1 MQKKVVMKCLELI
14 QDLTVISE
22 GSTTNA
28 AATTNEGS
36 GGMVVA
42 SLPHSPNGVLEAVA
56 CLSYKSDE
64 RTKPAVGSC
73 PTHTTT
79 SSSSPETK
87 RKKLDTR
94 TFQKS

>member
-1 MQKKVVMKCLELI
+1 MQKKVVKCLELI

-28 AATTNEGS
+28 AAAAATTTNEGS
-36 GGMVVA
+36 GMVVA

-64 RTKPAVGSC
+64 RTKPTVGSC
-73 PTHTTT
+73 PTHTT
-79 SSSSPETK
+79 SSSPETK

>member
-1 MQKKVVMKCLELI
+1 MQKKVVKCLELI

-28 AATTNEGS
+28 AAAAATTTNEGS
-36 GGMVVA
+36 GMVVA

-64 RTKPAVGSC
+64 RTKPTVGSC
-73 PTHTTT
+73 PTHTT
-79 SSSSPETK
+79 SSPETK